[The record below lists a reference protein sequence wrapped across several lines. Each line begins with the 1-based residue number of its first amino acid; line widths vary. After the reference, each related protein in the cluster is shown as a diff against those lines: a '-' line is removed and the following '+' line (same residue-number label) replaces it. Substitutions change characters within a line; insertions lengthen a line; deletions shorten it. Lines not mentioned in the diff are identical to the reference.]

1 MAMNSQSIV
10 VQEAP
15 GGAQQLFLLFHG
27 YGANAED
34 LVPLGQR
41 LAREF
46 PQATVVSVAAP
57 EPMAYPGGRQWFS
70 LDGINDLN
78 RVTRIAQALPD
89 FLQTIRDWQTR
100 CGVTAERTALV
111 GFSQGTM
118 MVLEASLADP
128 APAGRVVGLSGRF
141 GRLPT
146 AAPASVSF
154 HLLHGKEDTVVP
166 YKHTVEAAHRLLDL
180 GGDVTA
186 DVYPFVGHEIREEIV
201 QTVLQRLTTHV
212 PKRLWDE
219 AMQAAPANE
228 NES

>member
-1 MAMNSQSIV
+1 MVMNSQSIV

-27 YGANAED
+27 YGANAGD
-34 LVPLGQR
+34 LVPLGRR
-41 LAREF
+41 LAQAF

-57 EPMAYPGGRQWFS
+57 QPMAYPGGLQWFS

-78 RVTRIAQALPD
+78 RVTRIEEALPD
-89 FLQTIRDWQTR
+89 FLQTIRGWQSR
-100 CGVTAERTALV
+100 YAVTPARTALV

-118 MVLEASLADP
+118 MALEASLADP
-128 APAGRVVGLSGRF
+128 APAGRVVGIAGRF

-146 AAPASVSF
+146 AVPANVSI
-154 HLLHGKEDTVVP
+154 HLLHGKDDAIVP

-186 DVYPFVGHEIREEIV
+186 DVYPFVGHEIREELV

-212 PKRLWDE
+212 PKCLWDE
-219 AMQAAPANE
+219 AMRAAPVDGKL
-228 NES
+228 S